1 MRRMDKKDIV
11 RIIQLVK
18 KDVKR
23 FENPIVTQV
32 GELTK
37 DPFAVLISCLLS
49 LRTKDATT
57 TIASKKLFKL
67 AKTPKDMLKLSIAQI
82 EKAIYPVGFYHTK
95 AKRIKGI
102 CKVLLEKYDSKVPE
116 TIEELVELKGVG
128 RKTAGIVMCY
138 GHNKGVS
145 IPVDSHVHQI
155 SNRLGIAKT
164 KTPEKTEEALMKI
177 IPKAYW
183 RDFNDI
189 FVNFGQHVCVPVSP
203 FCSRC
208 VIKGYCPRNGVVRSR

>member
-57 TIASKKLFKL
+57 AIASKKLFKL

-155 SNRLGIAKT
+155 SNRLGIVKT

>member
-1 MRRMDKKDIV
+1 MDKKDIV

-57 TIASKKLFKL
+57 AIASKKLFKL

-155 SNRLGIAKT
+155 SNRLGIVKT

>member
-1 MRRMDKKDIV
+1 MQKCRKQDGLSRKRLKIWNLPSTTRKFWRSILRRMDKKDIV

-57 TIASKKLFKL
+57 AIASKKLFKL

-155 SNRLGIAKT
+155 SNRLGWVQT
-164 KTPEKTEEALMKI
+164 KTPE
-177 IPKAYW
+177 
-183 RDFNDI
+183 
-189 FVNFGQHVCVPVSP
+189 
-203 FCSRC
+203 
-208 VIKGYCPRNGVVRSR
+208 

>member
-57 TIASKKLFKL
+57 AIASKKLFKL

-155 SNRLGIAKT
+155 SNRLGIVKT

-208 VIKGYCPRNGVVRSR
+208 VIKGYCPRIGVKRSR